1 MKLEEFLKMLPGY
14 GRSRVGF
21 LSLIK
26 GHMKYGPLRFRH
38 NPSGEILGVDTWWTT
53 DLLLA
58 ANTPGDRRHK
68 VRVQI
73 NGDYD
78 INQKDAIMVLFKY
91 PWKEQ

>member
-1 MKLEEFLKMLPGY
+1 MLPMYVAPPAVAFFG
-14 GRSRVGF
+14 
-21 LSLIK
+21 LIK

-38 NPSGEILGVDTWWTT
+38 NPSGEIFGVDTWWST
-53 DLLLA
+53 DRFVT
-58 ANTPGDRRHK
+58 ANVPTDRRHK
-68 VRVQI
+68 RGIPI